1 MQNFAV
7 DFFLGFCCV
16 QHFLALHIG
25 YWTGL
30 PRVTKGMSS
39 RTCSGIQVK

>member
-16 QHFLALHIG
+16 QHFWHLAYSFVIPAQAG
-25 YWTGL
+25 MTVAGTG
-30 PRVTKGMSS
+30 GQ
-39 RTCSGIQVK
+39 IIFY